1 MKKLTIAASTL
12 AMMSFTANKV
22 YNYHLGE
29 AVTNIQDMKE
39 WMMQDIEH
47 GRIDPELGQYYVDYL
62 DETEDH
68 LLELAEENRL

>member
-1 MKKLTIAASTL
+1 MKKIIISISAL
-12 AMMSFTANKV
+12 ALMSFTANKV

-47 GRIDPELGQYYVDYL
+47 GRIDPELGQYYIDYL